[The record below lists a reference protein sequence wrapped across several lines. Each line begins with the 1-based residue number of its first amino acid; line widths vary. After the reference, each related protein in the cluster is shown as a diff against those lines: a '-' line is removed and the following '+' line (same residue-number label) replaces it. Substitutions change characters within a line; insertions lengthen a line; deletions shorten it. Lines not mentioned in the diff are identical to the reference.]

1 MLLANK
7 HQNTLA
13 IGIDVHINTLPP
25 FNPIHP
31 YIGLVFDMGDYIPF
45 FGAKTHVNKMKRGVG
60 DTSGMLVFFK
70 HFPLATGPFAMMP
83 IIGHESTN
91 FFSSLKTTAD
101 GSHFSP
107 AGYLMMTCND
117 VGIPLSL
124 KPGKKFIP
132 MPTLFAPTSASIPI
146 PAGSPVMVGGPYPP
160 DWASVLKNMVMGYAF
175 GALFKGLGKLFGAL
189 LKTKLAAKLLTAFNR
204 KIPNN
209 RFTKGLKDKLCK
221 KGFEPVDLIT
231 GRVIYEGIDIELPG
245 PLPLRWQRSWYS
257 DSELEEALGYGTH
270 LCYDLWIEEFPEE
283 DCIAIALPDGRGIG
297 FPLLIPGQSEYHR
310 SEKLTL
316 SCLEDGSYTLYN
328 HEERLTYTYNLPKYG
343 SKKHKLKTINN
354 HLGHTIQFHYN
365 NQGFLQTII
374 DSAGRHLRITNDEEG
389 RMLTVSHV
397 KNQST
402 SIQHSTYNIQHNE
415 QQLLVQYAYNA
426 VGDLITI
433 TDAAGQSTHIQ
444 YQNHLMVKKIDRN
457 GQAFYWKYDG
467 PKTGARCIHT
477 WGDGGILEGQITYG
491 KGVNQATNSLGQ
503 TTTYYYDENN
513 LCTQMIDAEGNS
525 TIYEYTEYNEL
536 YRVIDPEGN
545 ITGYHYDEQGREIG
559 ITQPNGSLIQK
570 HYNEHGLLHMVTD
583 AEGKN
588 QIWVYDEQN
597 RVEMSISPDNQ
608 VTQFTYNEQ
617 HLVSQVK
624 NAEGAITTL
633 AYDEQGNL
641 IQLTLP
647 DGNTAKWVYD
657 ERGRCITS
665 INPEGAVQSFTYDD
679 LGRIKGAHLPDG
691 NAIRLQYNAYDEVI
705 FAQDN
710 HHKVAFEYTPLGSL
724 KMRQE
729 NGTRIHF
736 NYDTEEQL
744 THIINEHG
752 ERYSFGRD
760 KTGSII
766 SETGFDG
773 LHRKYHRSSNGNITR
788 TEKPGN
794 QWTEYEYDIN
804 GNVVRT
810 ENHDGSW
817 EIFNYNNNGQLTEA
831 TNEHCTIHFK
841 RDDAGR
847 IVQEICALAFQKS
860 QAEASFSSPNGGGR
874 EGAGMYSVSSK
885 YDALGRRTTLQSNLG
900 AQLQYSWDKTGNLSQ
915 ILAKQGQQQNWEA
928 NLSYNK
934 LGLETERLLPGGIVS
949 RWSYDKAGRP
959 IRHNVIQGSRNS
971 RNIQYRWSANDRLT
985 HMINDISKAQTTFGH
1000 DDFGNLAY
1008 ASYDGLN
1015 TLFKTNDEV
1024 GNIYRSKDK
1033 TDRQYDKGGKLVKTN
1048 TAKYY
1053 YDEQGNLIE
1062 KNYTDGNQ
1070 WKYEWQ
1076 ANGML
1081 AKVIRPDKKQ
1091 VQFTYDALGRRLS
1104 KTFEGNITRWI
1115 YDKNIPLH
1123 EWSYNIKDKPQ
1134 AIVDDTG
1141 QLHWDKPEPIEN
1153 IITWVFEEG
1162 SFKPAAKLV
1171 NNKQYS
1177 IICDYLGTPVE
1188 MYDELGSK
1196 VWECELDIYGKVR
1209 TIKGNNSDCPFRYQG
1224 QYEDTE
1230 TGLYYNRFRYYSAEE
1245 GLYLSQDPIR
1255 LAGNNPTLYGYVF
1268 DSNRLIDLLGLSPW
1282 GADADFG
1289 GWFDKAS
1296 VQDIIDNKSS
1306 VTKALR
1312 GNGGLHEMFPA
1323 SMAVEAKKLG
1333 FTHGEL
1339 SALTVETKRIT
1350 FKDVPDS
1357 KGILHT
1363 GGHPSK
1369 GIANNAAS
1377 SNFHRRLIQ
1386 DLENAKTKE
1395 EALGIIKKHHDTH
1408 MKLDCK

>member
-7 HQNTLA
+7 HFTLA
-13 IGIDVHINTLPP
+13 IGVDVHMTTLPP

-31 YIGLVFDMGDYIPF
+31 YIGLVFDISDYIPF
-45 FGAKTHVNKMKRGVG
+45 MGCNTHVNKMKRGNSG
-60 DTSGMLVFFK
+60 TSGMLSFFK
-70 HFPLATGPFAMMP
+70 HIPIASPPFAQMP
-83 IIGHESTN
+83 IIGNETIN
-91 FFSSLKTTAD
+91 FFGSQKTETD
-101 GSHFSP
+101 GSLFSP
-107 AGYLMMTCND
+107 AGYMLMSCND
-117 VGIPLSL
+117 VGIPVSL
-124 KPGKKFIP
+124 PSKAGKKFV
-132 MPTLFAPTSASIPI
+132 MSLYAPTTFSIPI
-146 PAGSPVMVGGPYPP
+146 PFGSPVIVGGPYVP
-160 DWASVLKNMVMGYAF
+160 DFASLLKAAAM
-175 GALFKGLGKLFGAL
+175 GLGFAFLGKILKFVGAVARKAVSKLN
-189 LKTKLAAKLLTAFNR
+189 TKILQN
-204 KIPNN
+204 IPG
-209 RFTKGLKDKLCK
+209 TKGLTDRLCK
-221 KGFEPVDLIT
+221 WGFEPVDLIT
-231 GRVIYEGIDIELPG
+231 GRVLYQDVDIELPG
-245 PLPLRWQRSWYS
+245 PLPLSWERNWYS
-257 DSELEEALGYGTH
+257 DSAMHGALGHGTH
-270 LCYDLWIEEFPEE
+270 LCYDVWIEEFPEDE
-283 DCIAIALPDGRGIG
+283 CIGVVLPDGRAIG
-297 FPLLIPGQSEYHR
+297 FPLLTLGQSEYHR

-316 SCLEDGSYTLYN
+316 NRLEDGSYTLYN

-389 RMLTVSHV
+389 RILTVSHV

-402 SIQHSTYNIQHNE
+402 SIQHSTYNTQHNE

-433 TDAAGQSTHIQ
+433 TDAAGQSTQIH

-467 PKTGARCIHT
+467 PKTGAKCIHT
-477 WGDGGILEGQITYG
+477 WGDGGILEGRITYG

-570 HYNEHGLLHMVTD
+570 HYNEHGLLHMITD

-665 INPEGAVQSFTYDD
+665 INPEGAVQSFTYDN

-773 LHRKYHRSSNGNITR
+773 LHRKYHRSSNGNIIR
-788 TEKPGN
+788 TDKPGN

-804 GNVVRT
+804 GNLVRT

-847 IVQEICALAFQKS
+847 IVQETCALAFQKS

-874 EGAGMYSVSSK
+874 EGAGMYSASSK

-900 AQLQYSWDKTGNLSQ
+900 AQLQYSWDKTGNLSRV
-915 ILAKQGQQQNWEA
+915 LAQQDQQQSWEA

-959 IRHNVIQGSRNS
+959 IRHNVIQGTRNS

-985 HMINDISKAQTTFGH
+985 HMVNDINKAQTTFGH

-1048 TAKYY
+1048 TAKYH

-1062 KNYTDGNQ
+1062 KNYTDGQQ

-1104 KTFEGNITRWI
+1104 KTFDGTITRWV
-1115 YDKNIPLH
+1115 YDRNTPLH
-1123 EWSYNIKDKPQ
+1123 EWSYNVQDKPQ

-1141 QLHWDKPEPIEN
+1141 QLHWDKPETTDN

-1162 SFKPAAKLV
+1162 NFKPAAKLI

-1188 MYDELGSK
+1188 MYDEFGTK
-1196 VWECELDIYGKVR
+1196 TWECELDIYGRVKQQR
-1209 TIKGNNSDCPFRYQG
+1209 GETNACPFRYQG
-1224 QYEDTE
+1224 QYEDVE

-1255 LAGNNPTLYGYVF
+1255 LASGEYNFYTYVQNVNTWIDPYGLAKNKQYEKFAEGAEKGIKELTNPEKRAINSLRKRIAEHKTK
-1268 DSNRLIDLLGLSPW
+1268 LSSYKENP
-1282 GADADFG
+1282 FK
-1289 GWFDKAS
+1289 F
-1296 VQDIIDNKSS
+1296 DNK
-1306 VTKALR
+1306 
-1312 GNGGLHEMFPA
+1312 
-1323 SMAVEAKKLG
+1323 G
-1333 FTHGEL
+1333 FLKNAPSDEVREKIVN
-1339 SALTVETKRIT
+1339 SRIN
-1350 FKDVPDS
+1350 
-1357 KGILHT
+1357 H
-1363 GGHPSK
+1363 
-1369 GIANNAAS
+1369 
-1377 SNFHRRLIQ
+1377 
-1386 DLENAKTKE
+1386 LENEIKAFE
-1395 EALGIIKKHHDTH
+1395 QAIDRIMSGIFN
-1408 MKLDCK
+1408 